1 MARAVLA
8 SIMENSLRKSR
19 PSPWQ
24 TLSFRSRGPAYYQ
37 RSPTERS
44 RAEERTGGR
53 NGQGQE
59 VEEARGNQVC
69 HLLKAKRR
77 AVGLNLAPF
86 CFDPQG
92 ILNLEHGAEG
102 EALVGEASAAASGA
116 EVAAGRAERG

>member
-1 MARAVLA
+1 MPVKCLGSNCKQWPFDIHKHVGVRTKD
-8 SIMENSLRKSR
+8 R
-19 PSPWQ
+19 Q
-24 TLSFRSRGPAYYQ
+24 LSA
-37 RSPTERS
+37 

-69 HLLKAKRR
+69 HLLKVKRR
-77 AVGLNLAPF
+77 AVGLNLAPLF
-86 CFDPQG
+86 FDPQG
-92 ILNLEHGAEG
+92 ILNLKHGAEG